1 MAESNTFKYRKL
13 QSCKCSAIRKSSRI
27 ITQYY
32 DKKLK
37 PINLK
42 ITQFS
47 IISLIAISGNKTMN
61 ALSDDL
67 MMDRTTLTRGLD
79 ILYKQK
85 LIENV
90 KTPDARKRVVR
101 LTKLGFNLLEKAIPL
116 WEEAEKEI
124 FDECKKHGIS
134 AM

>member
-1 MAESNTFKYRKL
+1 M
-13 QSCKCSAIRKSSRI
+13 
-27 ITQYY
+27 QYY

-67 MMDRTTLTRGLD
+67 MMDRT
-79 ILYKQK
+79 IL
-85 LIENV
+85 
-90 KTPDARKRVVR
+90 
-101 LTKLGFNLLEKAIPL
+101 
-116 WEEAEKEI
+116 
-124 FDECKKHGIS
+124 
-134 AM
+134 